1 MEFIERLRRIKKA
14 SPDEKNDMTESY
26 TDVCRRLPA
35 EWEPVDAVLLSWPH
49 AATDWAY
56 MLDEVRR
63 CFVDIAKA
71 IMRHARLIVVAPD
84 ITEVER
90 DLGPD
95 IDRDR
100 LILCPLPTN
109 DTWARDFGAITTVGR
124 DGRIYL
130 NDFKFNGWGLKFA
143 ADRDNLITLA
153 MAENGVF
160 AAERIN
166 RLGFVLEGGSIESDG
181 CGLLLTTSE
190 CLLSPNR
197 NGDLGRERI
206 EAYLT
211 EALGLKKILWL
222 DHGALEG
229 DDTDSHIDTLARL
242 APPGDVIFY
251 TGCSDKED
259 SHYESLRRMA
269 EQLRGFTTSD
279 GRPFNL
285 IELPLPDAVYDP
297 DDASRLPATYANFLI
312 LNNAVLLPVYG
323 QPLKDRQAADTLRVA
338 MPGYEII
345 PIDCRA
351 LIRQHGSLHCVTMQ
365 FPYNTLAIWKN
376 G

>member
-1 MEFIERLRRIKKA
+1 M
-14 SPDEKNDMTESY
+14 
-26 TDVCRRLPA
+26 
-35 EWEPVDAVLLSWPH
+35 
-49 AATDWAY
+49 
-56 MLDEVRR
+56 
-63 CFVDIAKA
+63 
-71 IMRHARLIVVAPD
+71 
-84 ITEVER
+84 
-90 DLGPD
+90 
-95 IDRDR
+95 
-100 LILCPLPTN
+100 
-109 DTWARDFGAITTVGR
+109 
-124 DGRIYL
+124 
-130 NDFKFNGWGLKFA
+130 
-143 ADRDNLITLA
+143 
-153 MAENGVF
+153 
-160 AAERIN
+160 
-166 RLGFVLEGGSIESDG
+166 
-181 CGLLLTTSE
+181 
-190 CLLSPNR
+190 
-197 NGDLGRERI
+197 
-206 EAYLT
+206 
-211 EALGLKKILWL
+211 
-222 DHGALEG
+222 
-229 DDTDSHIDTLARL
+229 ARL

>member
-1 MEFIERLRRIKKA
+1 
-14 SPDEKNDMTESY
+14 
-26 TDVCRRLPA
+26 
-35 EWEPVDAVLLSWPH
+35 
-49 AATDWAY
+49 
-56 MLDEVRR
+56 
-63 CFVDIAKA
+63 
-71 IMRHARLIVVAPD
+71 
-84 ITEVER
+84 
-90 DLGPD
+90 
-95 IDRDR
+95 
-100 LILCPLPTN
+100 
-109 DTWARDFGAITTVGR
+109 
-124 DGRIYL
+124 
-130 NDFKFNGWGLKFA
+130 
-143 ADRDNLITLA
+143 

-197 NGDLGRERI
+197 NGDLGQERI
-206 EAYLT
+206 EAYLSK
-211 EALGLKKILWL
+211 AFGLKKILWL

-259 SHYESLRRMA
+259 SHYESLCRMA

-365 FPYNTLAIWKN
+365 FPYNTLAI
-376 G
+376 